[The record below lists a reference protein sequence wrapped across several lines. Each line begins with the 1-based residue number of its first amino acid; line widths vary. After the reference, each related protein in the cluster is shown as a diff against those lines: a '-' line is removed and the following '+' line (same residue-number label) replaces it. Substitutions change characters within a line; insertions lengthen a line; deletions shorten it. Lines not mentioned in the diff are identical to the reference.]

1 MDLRH
6 PVSYIFLTLAF
17 SQWLFRHGFF
27 KMSAWKW
34 IFLNMS
40 MIFGTLCLARA
51 GKVHPFSCR
60 HLEKA
65 MAEKPSWK
73 STSSKYVWDR
83 VPQIHTLC
91 SNPFWFISYALTFS
105 RFYEKFMLF
114 MKIRKWW
121 NLWYSQVSIKRAARL
136 TTYICS

>member
-1 MDLRH
+1 MGRRALSMISLLEF
-6 PVSYIFLTLAF
+6 PLVGILWMIINNKF
-17 SQWLFRHGFF
+17 WE
-27 KMSAWKW
+27 
-34 IFLNMS
+34 LNIS
-40 MIFGTLCLARA
+40 RIFGTLCLARA

-121 NLWYSQVSIKRAARL
+121 NLWYSQVSIKRAARW
-136 TTYICS
+136 TTYIYS